1 MDAERYGRAL
11 KRLVLDKNYRIRLLA
26 FLGFFNFLPDEKF
39 LKLLYKAN
47 TGEELNLE
55 NPVKLNEKL
64 QWLKLHDR
72 KPEYTIMADKYR
84 AKEYIASKVGE
95 EYTVPLLGVWER
107 AEDIDFDELPD
118 SFVLKC
124 NHTSSTGLCVCRDKS
139 RLDREAVRKRLNK
152 AMAQNYYLV
161 CREWPYKNISRRII
175 AEQFLAEPDGSPL
188 VDYKFY
194 CYGGEPRYFMVS
206 YGEAE
211 HNVKNHKFDTQ
222 LNSIDHLFKTQPAIP
237 AERIKLPENIGKM
250 IELAGVLCRGHQ
262 HLRVDMYNVGGK
274 IYCGELT
281 FFSGG
286 GFIKMVSQEY
296 SQYLADLIDL
306 KACLED
312 NAGEN

>member
-1 MDAERYGRAL
+1 MDAERYSRAL
-11 KRLVLDKNYRIRLLA
+11 KRFVLDKNYRIRLLA
-26 FLGFFNFLPDEKF
+26 FLGVFNFLPDEKF

-47 TGEELNLE
+47 TGEKLNLE

-95 EYTVPLLGVWER
+95 EYPVPLLGVWER
-107 AEDIDFDELPD
+107 AEDIDFDALPD

-139 RLDREAVRKRLNK
+139 RLDREVVRKKLNK

-161 CREWPYKNISRRII
+161 CREWPYKNIPRRII

-211 HNVKNHKFDTQ
+211 HNVKNHKFDMQ
-222 LNSIDHLFKTQPAIP
+222 LNSIDHLFKAQPAIA
-237 AERIKLPENIGKM
+237 AERIKLPENIDKM
-250 IELAGVLCRGHQ
+250 IELAGALCRGHQ

>member
-1 MDAERYGRAL
+1 MNTEKYGRAM
-11 KRLVLDKNYRIRLLA
+11 KRFVLDKNYRIRLLA
-26 FLGFFNFLPDEKF
+26 YLGFYNSMPDEKF
-39 LKLLYKAN
+39 LKMLYKAN
-47 TGEELNLE
+47 TGEELDLE

-72 KPEYTIMADKYR
+72 RPEYTIMADKYR

-95 EYTVPLLGVWER
+95 DSVVPLLGVWER
-107 AEDIDFDELPD
+107 AEDIDFDALPD

-139 RLDREAVRKRLNK
+139 QLDREAVRKKLTE
-152 AMAQNYYLV
+152 ALAQNYYLV
-161 CREWPYKNISRRII
+161 WREWPYKDIPRKII
-175 AEQFLAEPDGSPL
+175 AEEFLAEPDGSPL

-211 HNVKNHKFDTQ
+211 HNVKNHKFDTG
-222 LNSIDHLFKTQPAIP
+222 LNSIDHLFKAQPSIS
-237 AERIKLPENIGKM
+237 AEDIRLPENINEM
-250 IELAGVLCRGHQ
+250 IDLAGVLCRGHQ
-262 HLRVDMYNVGGK
+262 HIRVDMYNVGGK

-286 GFIKMVSQEY
+286 GFIKMISQDY
-296 SQYLADLIDL
+296 SRYLAGLIDL
-306 KACLED
+306 KACLEG

>member
-1 MDAERYGRAL
+1 MNTEKYGRAM
-11 KRLVLDKNYRIRLLA
+11 KRFVLDKNYRIRLLA
-26 FLGFFNFLPDEKF
+26 YLGFYNSMPDEKF
-39 LKLLYKAN
+39 LKMLYKAN
-47 TGEELNLE
+47 TGEELDLE

-72 KPEYTIMADKYR
+72 RPEYTIMADKYR

-95 EYTVPLLGVWER
+95 EYVVPLLGVWER
-107 AEDIDFDELPD
+107 AEDIDFDALPD

-139 RLDREAVRKRLNK
+139 QLDREAVRKKLTE
-152 AMAQNYYLV
+152 ALAQNYYLV
-161 CREWPYKNISRRII
+161 WREGPYKDIPRKII
-175 AEQFLAEPDGSPL
+175 AEEFLAEPDGSPL

-211 HNVKNHKFDTQ
+211 HNVKNHKFDTG
-222 LNSIDHLFKTQPAIP
+222 LNSIDHLFKAQPSIS
-237 AERIKLPENIGKM
+237 AEDIRLPENINEM
-250 IELAGVLCRGHQ
+250 IDLAGVLCRGHQ
-262 HLRVDMYNVGGK
+262 HIRVDMYNVGGK

-286 GFIKMVSQEY
+286 GFIKMISQDY
-296 SQYLADLIDL
+296 SRYLAGLIDL
-306 KACLED
+306 KACLEG

>member
-11 KRLVLDKNYRIRLLA
+11 KRFVLDKNYRIRLLA

-124 NHTSSTGLCVCRDKS
+124 NHTSRTGLCVQGQ
-139 RLDREAVRKRLNK
+139 V
-152 AMAQNYYLV
+152 
-161 CREWPYKNISRRII
+161 
-175 AEQFLAEPDGSPL
+175 
-188 VDYKFY
+188 
-194 CYGGEPRYFMVS
+194 
-206 YGEAE
+206 
-211 HNVKNHKFDTQ
+211 
-222 LNSIDHLFKTQPAIP
+222 PA
-237 AERIKLPENIGKM
+237 G
-250 IELAGVLCRGHQ
+250 
-262 HLRVDMYNVGGK
+262 
-274 IYCGELT
+274 
-281 FFSGG
+281 SGG
-286 GFIKMVSQEY
+286 GQK
-296 SQYLADLIDL
+296 
-306 KACLED
+306 KAEQSYGSELLPGVPGV
-312 NAGEN
+312 AV